1 MAPPR
6 KERPSWYSQI
16 GVNQQNFAKLKKLR
30 ETLGRSMSIKL
41 SWNDF
46 IGQVLPHIEAAVK
59 KEESR

>member
-1 MAPPR
+1 MAAPR

-16 GVNQQNFAKLKKLR
+16 GVNQKNFARLKKLR
-30 ETLGRSMSIKL
+30 VDLGRSMGIKL

-46 IGQVLPHIEAAVK
+46 IGQVLPHIEAAMK